1 MTPIA
6 VSGECLKAPFL
17 PAVTPRAVSGEN
29 NAALFLRVR
38 VLVVVLLCR
47 ARIPMVLVTPCLD
60 MGMDPSVPLR
70 LLWRARDGSLLAAIR
85 RAVANLVLLR

>member
-38 VLVVVLLCR
+38 VLVVALFCR
-47 ARIPMVLVTPCLD
+47 ARIPMVLVTPCLI

-70 LLWRARDGSLLAAIR
+70 LL
-85 RAVANLVLLR
+85 